1 MSSLAELKDFIETLG
16 ESIHKSGI
24 FGCQNHYQGKVF
36 ALEAMTGTFLRLA
49 NAYHVFPSG
58 RLTRK
63 ADDMLAG
70 FVEIGGDYSI
80 LQRDQDAVSISMT
93 LNCET
98 TEFGMTWEDA
108 QKEPFVYQG
117 KESEVIAKLAKGE
130 IPPLKPKYATP
141 HSRMQMMWARLISDS
156 VRAMAP
162 QVAAGRYTPEEMSDF
177 LPWVKLAE
185 GLVGD
190 PPAVRPVMKAPAIPV
205 EAIQAFADSLPI
217 ADEVKEE
224 VVEALASEKSV
235 EILQGLLDKLN
246 APKAALDAA
255 FKRRK
260 VKRLEELS
268 EGAAREWIE
277 ELRARLVQDAEK
289 AKESPSL
296 GVFSE
301 RLTDPCSEVQVAQIR
316 KTLEHLSQAGAVEI
330 CEKVKN
336 RLKSQGMRLADLSIQ
351 EARDLQKALDMKE
364 IEQWATN
371 QLSGAAS
378 KKAM

>member
-80 LQRDQDAVSISMT
+80 LQRDEDAVSISMT

-117 KESEVIAKLAKGE
+117 KESDIIAKLAKGE
-130 IPPLKPKYATP
+130 TPPLKPKYATP
-141 HSRMQMMWARLISDS
+141 HSRMQMMWARLVSDA
-156 VRAMAP
+156 VRAVAP

-190 PPAVRPVMKAPAIPV
+190 PPAVRPVMKAPEVPV
-205 EAIQAFADSLPI
+205 ISMETVAAE
-217 ADEVKEE
+217 EVKEE
-224 VVEALASEKSV
+224 VVEALASDKSV

-260 VKRLEELS
+260 VERLGELS

-277 ELRARLVQDAEK
+277 ELRARLVQEAEK

-378 KKAM
+378 KKTM

>member
-80 LQRDQDAVSISMT
+80 LQRDENAVSISMT

-117 KESEVIAKLAKGE
+117 KESDIIAKLAKGE
-130 IPPLKPKYATP
+130 TPPLKPKYATP
-141 HSRMQMMWARLISDS
+141 HSRMQMMWARLVSDA
-156 VRAMAP
+156 VRAVAP

-190 PPAVRPVMKAPAIPV
+190 PPAARPVMKAPVIPMETVVV
-205 EAIQAFADSLPI
+205 E
-217 ADEVKEE
+217 EVKEE

-235 EILQGLLDKLN
+235 EILQGLLDRLN
-246 APKAALDAA
+246 APKDALDAA

-260 VKRLEELS
+260 VERLEELS

-371 QLSGAAS
+371 QLSGATS